1 MVAVRRRKKA
11 AKSEMRRR
19 KKEKNRNTRKNT
31 KREIGSRESLKTIRD
46 LSLTGERG
54 SEWLH
59 PELIINQR
67 DETPPAITEA
77 TRTETVTATISTAD
91 RTTATVKEVTEHI
104 KRETDRTEAGAEE
117 EEEAMMDIIN
127 GGVAATEIAG
137 TTTGGKGGREEVE
150 DIIITETKVTT
161 DEIMQIPTRSL
172 VTTRKTRDPTI
183 TRRRTARTEI
193 LMTAGRRAR
202 LVQRMLEFVIII
214 NLTFSNQSCVES
226 LYAYDNSIELNEIQ
240 NNNEILVLILCH

>member
-1 MVAVRRRKKA
+1 MAAVRRRKKA

-46 LSLTGERG
+46 LSLIGERG
-54 SEWLH
+54 SEWLQ

-91 RTTATVKEVTEHI
+91 RTTATVKEATEHI
-104 KRETDRTEAGAEE
+104 KRETDRTEAGAV
-117 EEEAMMDIIN
+117 MDIIN

-172 VTTRKTRDPTI
+172 VITRKTRDPTI

-193 LMTAGRRAR
+193 LTTAGRRAR

-214 NLTFSNQSCVES
+214 KLTFSNQSCVES
-226 LYAYDNSIELNEIQ
+226 LYAYDYRIE
-240 NNNEILVLILCH
+240 